1 MSKSIKF
8 KKYLIDSLKDPR
20 EASAYLNVAL
30 EEFEKDGD
38 VKAFLL
44 TLRDV
49 TEAQGG
55 LSELA
60 LKTKL
65 NRQNLYRV
73 MSGNGNPRISTLGGI
88 LNSLGFSLSIKA
100 INKIS

>member
-8 KKYLIDSLKDPR
+8 KKYLIESLKDPE
-20 EASAYLNVAL
+20 EASVYLSVAL

-44 TLRDV
+44 ALRDI

-55 LSELA
+55 FSELA
-60 LKTKL
+60 EKTNL

-73 MSGNGNPRISTLGGI
+73 LSGKGNPRISTLGGI
-88 LNSLGFSLSIKA
+88 LNSLGFAFSIKA